1 MVSVGSWF
9 RLVCGFVVEEGK
21 VQREDFK
28 QRGRIH
34 IIIIT
39 IIILIVSISYI
50 VLTNYIRSIIN
61 FEYVTI

>member
-1 MVSVGSWF
+1 MVNVGSWF

-34 IIIIT
+34 IIII

>member
-1 MVSVGSWF
+1 MVNVGNWF
-9 RLVCGFVVEEGK
+9 GLVCGFVVEEGK

-34 IIIIT
+34 IIII
-39 IIILIVSISYI
+39 IILIVSISYI